1 MRRPTP
7 TLACTSSVSA
17 SRCSGIP
24 PSPNT
29 HVHTPQ
35 RGEPGK
41 LQVKRHNLLVL
52 AHHCPRSR
60 AVPGRHP
67 RQDSI
72 FARIGTCPRSWTP
85 LERCALVRPAHDR
98 GQGWEAFVTPDR
110 LQLTD
115 SDLLRQL
122 MRWAPNGRPLTI
134 RELADAAGASKS
146 KIGALLSGER
156 TTVTP
161 DVAGRITT
169 ALGVHE
175 RALFFQ
181 PLPTPMGADKR
192 KGHRDDH
199 ERTVD
204 AHAARGSQELVDD
217 DRPVR
222 SDRGRS

>member
-1 MRRPTP
+1 MGRD
-7 TLACTSSVSA
+7 A
-17 SRCSGIP
+17 
-24 PSPNT
+24 
-29 HVHTPQ
+29 
-35 RGEPGK
+35 E
-41 LQVKRHNLLVL
+41 VL
-52 AHHCPRSR
+52 
-60 AVPGRHP
+60 
-67 RQDSI
+67 
-72 FARIGTCPRSWTP
+72 
-85 LERCALVRPAHDR
+85 
-98 GQGWEAFVTPDR
+98 VTPDR

-146 KIGALLSGER
+146 KIHALLSGER

-181 PLPTPMGADKR
+181 PLPTPMGEDSR
-192 KGHRDDH
+192 KGHRH
-199 ERTVD
+199 ERERTVD
-204 AHAARGSQELVDD
+204 AHAARSPQELGDN

-222 SDRGRS
+222 PDRGRS